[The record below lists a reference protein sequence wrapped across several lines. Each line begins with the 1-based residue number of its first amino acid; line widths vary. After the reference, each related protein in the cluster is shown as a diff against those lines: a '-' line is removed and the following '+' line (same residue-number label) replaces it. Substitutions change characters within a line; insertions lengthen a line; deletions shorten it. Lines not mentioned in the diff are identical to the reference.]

1 MDILLLFGIIV
12 ILFSLS
18 PELTIA
24 IMVTL
29 PVMFFISTNLR
40 RKIRRSWQKV
50 RLKQSK
56 LNSHLNESI
65 QGIRVT
71 QAFTQEKENM
81 MYFEGVNSENFE
93 AWRGATKKKCDIP
106 PACRNDKRRRDGH
119 FNLVRHKLNH
129 Q

>member
-1 MDILLLFGIIV
+1 
-12 ILFSLS
+12 
-18 PELTIA
+18 
-24 IMVTL
+24 MVTL

-93 AWRGATKKKCDIP
+93 AWREATKKM
-106 PACRNDKRRRDGH
+106 R
-119 FNLVRHKLNH
+119 LSVRL
-129 Q
+129 